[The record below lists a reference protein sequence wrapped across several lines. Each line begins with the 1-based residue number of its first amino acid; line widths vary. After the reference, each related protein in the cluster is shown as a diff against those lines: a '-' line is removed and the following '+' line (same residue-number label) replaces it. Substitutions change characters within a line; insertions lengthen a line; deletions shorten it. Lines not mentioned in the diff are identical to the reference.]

1 MILRE
6 SLIDVPGNAAELVSA
21 GSATKPASA
30 FGIADDAR
38 TKLVGLIDRDAT
50 LPRRRQMG
58 QVVRR
63 PALAQVVRTFIKSHH
78 HDATKCHQLD
88 PLSALSLADCSSEV
102 CRVAF
107 AALNLCLR
115 CRRGCGTCGKCRELW
130 HIRHCQAP
138 PITNRFRHGRR
149 SFRRRRRR
157 VHAQDPRAVDHGQR
171 AAVHPRASSRIA
183 PAARSAGT
191 TSHFCWV
198 SRVICRSVAGA

>member
-1 MILRE
+1 MIGRE
-6 SLIDVPGNAAELVSA
+6 SLIEVPRYVAAELVSA

-50 LPRRRQMG
+50 LPRLRLA
-58 QVVRR
+58 QVFRR
-63 PALAQVVRTFIKSHH
+63 PALAQVVGTIIKSH

-107 AALNLCLR
+107 AALTLCLR